1 MSSFGDQPSDR
12 LEEVFRSVDP
22 IQVGIARDLLEGSGM
37 ECFVFDAAASRMLG
51 STAAVTARLM
61 VHRDEAEEARERLKE
76 LGFQAE
82 DTAGTAA
89 PLRKRPVLKVV
100 PPSRR

>member
-1 MSSFGDQPSDR
+1 MSSFGDQPSDG

-22 IQVGIARDLLEGSGM
+22 IQVSIARDRLEGSGM

-51 STAAVTARLM
+51 STTAVTARLM
-61 VHRDEAEEARERLKE
+61 VHAEDADEARERLKE

-82 DTAGTAA
+82 DA

-100 PPSRR
+100 RRQRR